1 MPNEGKGTSEIT
13 VKTSFELQRFK
24 RNAYFYGKLM
34 TVRDFEL
41 EQEYFNEK
49 RFMGNRLVH
58 GQGVVC
64 GLEVESVSFGSGA
77 AADKLVVTV
86 SAGVALDGCGRELVA
101 DRALNGEELEVPG
114 ISALSGTKK
123 YYLYLKY
130 KETFGEPVPA
140 LADASG
146 CDETCCHSRIFEGF
160 KLLLSDEWPCDEVED
175 SGGVMPCPSG
185 EDAGVLL
192 TVLDITKNGEIK
204 QVSVNQSET
213 EKCRRLVYNN
223 PLLYELYSGQQAL
236 LNQHLNDFDNPHR
249 VKHAQTGPAGWD
261 QAEAAGDGAV
271 RSKHLSTEDAGKW
284 NGAVQSI
291 SDHIADL
298 SNPHQVQHSQTGP
311 LGWDQ
316 AESSDPAEKKK
327 RIKHVSTEDAEKWNQ
342 AAENVV
348 RHYRLVVSSV
358 AQGERK
364 ALDLE
369 LKLNFNEPIIIGIEV
384 QISKKLLDR
393 LLKGLQEKYQVDDDT
408 LKKWRESVLNTMEEN
423 KIKEINEYYLGD
435 LSLID
440 IWAFVLEATPAT
452 PPIVTHRPPT
462 VREELKPVNLE
473 LKQIPAPALAVK
485 VDRVAKKLT
494 AILQDRR
501 KEEARVRE
509 FVDYTVTFWVAP
521 AKSMKEL

>member
-1 MPNEGKGTSEIT
+1 MPNEGKGASEVT
-13 VKTSFELQRFK
+13 VKNSFELQRFK

-86 SAGVALDGCGRELVA
+86 SAGVALDGCGREIVV
-101 DRALNGEELEVPG
+101 DRTLTDEELEVPE
-114 ISALSGTKK
+114 IADLSGRKQF
-123 YYLYLKY
+123 YLYLKY
-130 KETFGEPVPA
+130 KESFGEPVPA

-160 KLLLSDEWPCDEVED
+160 RLLLSDKWPCDKVKD
-175 SGGVMPCPSG
+175 SGGVMSCPSG

-192 TVLDITKNGEIK
+192 TVLDITKDDKSKE
-204 QVSVNQSET
+204 VSVNQSKT

-223 PLLYELYSGQQAL
+223 PLLHAL
-236 LNQHLNDFDNPHR
+236 LDQHLNDFDNPHR
-249 VKHAQTGPAGWD
+249 VKHVQTGPAGWD
-261 QAEAAGDGAV
+261 QAETPGDGAI

-284 NGAVQSI
+284 NGAAQSI
-291 SDHIADL
+291 SGHIADL
-298 SNPHQVQHSQTGP
+298 NNPHQVQHGQTGP

-316 AESSDPAEKKK
+316 AENSDPAEKKK

-342 AAENVV
+342 AAEGVV
-348 RHYRLVVSSV
+348 RHYKVAVSGV

-364 ALDLE
+364 TLDLE
-369 LKLNFNEPIIIGIEV
+369 LKLNYNEAIIIGIEV

-393 LLKGLQEKYQVDDDT
+393 LLKGLQEKYRVDDDT
-408 LKKWRESVLNTMEEN
+408 LKKWREGVLNTMEEN
-423 KIKEINEYYLGD
+423 RIKEINEYCLGD
-435 LSLID
+435 LELID
-440 IWAFVLEATPAT
+440 IWAIVLAVTPAT
-452 PPIVTHRPPT
+452 PPILAHLPTT
-462 VREELKPVNLE
+462 VREELKPVNVE
-473 LKQIPAPALAVK
+473 LKRIPAPGLAAK
-485 VDRVAKKLT
+485 VDRMAKRLT
-494 AILQDRR
+494 VILQDRR
-501 KEEARVRE
+501 KEDTRVRE
-509 FVDYTVTFWVAP
+509 LVDYTVAFWLAP
-521 AKSMKEL
+521 AKSVQ